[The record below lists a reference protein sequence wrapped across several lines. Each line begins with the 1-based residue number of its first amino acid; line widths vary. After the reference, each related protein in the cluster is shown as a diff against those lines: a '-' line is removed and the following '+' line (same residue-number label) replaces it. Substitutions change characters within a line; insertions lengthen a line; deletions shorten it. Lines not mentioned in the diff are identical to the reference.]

1 MKRAIIIIISAIA
14 LIAALAVIL
23 CVKSYL
29 DDMPVLSQKPH
40 TIYAEVGE
48 TLTINQLADI
58 ENAEHISIS
67 YFESDTDMSAE
78 ISDDKQNI
86 MVGYNTGT
94 LRVTITAQGSN
105 AESGDIT
112 VEVYV
117 SVA

>member
-1 MKRAIIIIISAIA
+1 MKKLVIIILTILVAIA
-14 LIAALAVIL
+14 VVLIIGI
-23 CVKSYL
+23 KRYI
-29 DDMPVLSQKPH
+29 DKTPVLSQKPH

-67 YFESDTDMSAE
+67 YFESDTDMSAV

-105 AESGDIT
+105 AESRDIT